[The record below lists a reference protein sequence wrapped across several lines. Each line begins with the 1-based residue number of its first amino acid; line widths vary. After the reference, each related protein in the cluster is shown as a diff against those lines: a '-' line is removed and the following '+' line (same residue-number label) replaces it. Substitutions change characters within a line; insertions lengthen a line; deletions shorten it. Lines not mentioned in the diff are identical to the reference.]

1 MINATLN
8 YTATSADEFLS
19 IVQELRA
26 MGGVNLST
34 NVTPVNPGVV
44 IKKPMGPLETLY
56 VTTTGKSMRCQPGL
70 DREKVAAERLR
81 SIGKPITL
89 GEASKIYQQ
98 DESSNSMEL
107 PDGDVF
113 GSLGDDDD
121 DDDNEGSRVYVV
133 PDNEDENPY

>member
-34 NVTPVNPGVV
+34 NVTPVNPSAV

-81 SIGKPITL
+81 SIGKPITS
-89 GEASKIYQQ
+89 GEPSRIYQQ
-98 DESSNSMEL
+98 DEPSNSVDL
-107 PDGDVF
+107 PEDDVF
-113 GSLGDDDD
+113 GSLGHDD
-121 DDDNEGSRVYVV
+121 EGYVV
-133 PDNEDENPY
+133 YTAPDNEDENPY